1 MNVEPHLPLK
11 APIFLIL
18 LALAERDAHGYAL
31 VQEVRARSAGRVNLE
46 TGPLYRHLHRLSEDG
61 IVEEA
66 EPPAEHV
73 GLDQRRK
80 YYRLTSFGR
89 RVLAAETR
97 RLAELVEV
105 GRRLDLLEDPAGA

>member
-1 MNVEPHLPLK
+1 MKVEAHLPLK

-31 VQEVRARSAGRVNLE
+31 VQEVRSRSEGRVDLE
-46 TGPLYRHLHRLSEDG
+46 TGPLYRHLRRLSDDGLVED
-61 IVEEA
+61 VEA
-66 EPPAEHV
+66 PAEDV